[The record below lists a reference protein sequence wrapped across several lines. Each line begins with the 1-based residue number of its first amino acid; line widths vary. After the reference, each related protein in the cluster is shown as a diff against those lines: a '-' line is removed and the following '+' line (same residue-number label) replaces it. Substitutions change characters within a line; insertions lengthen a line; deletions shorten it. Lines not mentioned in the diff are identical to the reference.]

1 MTELDPQ
8 TFNIA
13 DMFTGAAFPKESVT
27 IYTNEEA
34 GYQLDKLNKRISR
47 EIGVKDNDEVLTRLE
62 KEAKEL
68 LEKVN
73 QSRYIFHMTGVS
85 RESVAMIVE
94 KARQAYPSKYGTFGQ
109 ELPNPEQDE
118 HFNNLLWAIH
128 TERIEAPNGA
138 VITAPDDT
146 QMKIIRANLGTSQ
159 QAKIKSQ
166 IDEFSSG
173 SASGFEAA
181 AQESDFLSQP

>member
-34 GYQLDKLNKRISR
+34 GYKLDKLNKRIAR
-47 EIGVKDNDEVLTRLE
+47 EIGVGDDDTLTKLE
-62 KEAKEL
+62 EEAKAL
-68 LEKVN
+68 LEIVN
-73 QSRYIFHMTGVS
+73 KSRYVFHMTGVS
-85 RESVAMIVE
+85 RDDLKTIAE
-94 KARQAYPSKYGTFGQ
+94 KARQAHPSKYGTFGQ
-109 ELPNPEQDE
+109 ELPNPEQDDY
-118 HFNNLLWAIH
+118 FSNLLWAIH

-138 VITAPDDT
+138 MITAPDDS
-146 QMKIIRANLGTSQ
+146 QMKIIRTNLSKSQ
-159 QAKIKSQ
+159 QEKIVAQ
-166 IDEFSSG
+166 IDDFASG

-181 AQESDFLSQP
+181 AQESDFLSRP